1 MIIKQIAVGNSN
13 EGFIE
18 SKFTD
23 GFNIILSDDNNR
35 GKTVLIQSILYALGN
50 QPPAFPYSF
59 EYKKYIYI
67 IQFEVENKEYWV
79 CRKNNEFIINNNGTL
94 FFAES
99 ISEFKHY
106 WDKNICTLPKIK
118 INNIERIVDPSLFVQ
133 LFFVGQDKKSTD
145 NIQNKGFYRKDDFY
159 NMVYE
164 IVGLG
169 SIKLNVEELEIAKK
183 CLKNFKDER
192 NTLIKSNNL
201 LKSDKHSSEILSVV
215 KDKIAFEE
223 KIKQIDRIQ
232 EEISNLKKE
241 RNRCVNRR
249 VSWEK
254 TIKELNSLNRT
265 IKTGELKCMDCN
277 STNISYKGTDKD
289 SFSFDVSTRE
299 MRKTIINSIKEKI
312 SSYNEELE
320 KYSLDIHHKQEIL
333 KKMLLEDDITLE
345 TLVAYKSDVIGVSE
359 IEKQILDYDDKI
371 KDLENKIKTTETA
384 MDNKTKRQKQFL
396 DAVVQKMNEFYNA
409 IDETG
414 NNEIKNI
421 FTESGRIYSGSES
434 TMFYLVKLY
443 ALAVILVHNF
453 PIIIDSFRAEDLSSA
468 KEIVALEWFSK
479 LKNQLIFTTTIKT
492 EEIGK
497 YDKYREINVIDYTNH
512 TPNKMLQENYVNN
525 ISKILTEIFKIEI

>member
-164 IVGLG
+164 IAGLG

-299 MRKTIINSIKEKI
+299 MRKTIK
-312 SSYNEELE
+312 
-320 KYSLDIHHKQEIL
+320 
-333 KKMLLEDDITLE
+333 
-345 TLVAYKSDVIGVSE
+345 
-359 IEKQILDYDDKI
+359 
-371 KDLENKIKTTETA
+371 
-384 MDNKTKRQKQFL
+384 
-396 DAVVQKMNEFYNA
+396 
-409 IDETG
+409 
-414 NNEIKNI
+414 
-421 FTESGRIYSGSES
+421 
-434 TMFYLVKLY
+434 
-443 ALAVILVHNF
+443 
-453 PIIIDSFRAEDLSSA
+453 
-468 KEIVALEWFSK
+468 
-479 LKNQLIFTTTIKT
+479 
-492 EEIGK
+492 
-497 YDKYREINVIDYTNH
+497 
-512 TPNKMLQENYVNN
+512 
-525 ISKILTEIFKIEI
+525 